1 MTTGCGTLHCESFWD
16 PDTGELREMYLSKGS
31 KGGCNNFMI
40 GLSRMVSL
48 SARGG
53 IPIENIIDQ
62 LNSCGVCPSYAVRHA
77 IKKDTSLGSCC
88 PVAIGNALKDMYE
101 EIQNIIIKPQ
111 EEKYQESKENLEYE
125 KCPECGR
132 KGLYHSGGCDE
143 CIYCGYSKC
152 S

>member
-1 MTTGCGTLHCESFWD
+1 
-16 PDTGELREMYLSKGS
+16 MYLSKGS
-31 KGGCNNFMI
+31 KGGCNNFML

-53 IPIENIIDQ
+53 ISIESIIDQ

-101 EIQNIIIKPQ
+101 EIQQRIQTCNPLEINDNT
-111 EEKYQESKENLEYE
+111 EVLNLDNEYDE
-125 KCPECGR
+125 CPKCHQ
-132 KGLYHSGGCDE
+132 KGLTHTGGCDQ
-143 CIYCGYSKC
+143 CILCGWSRC